1 MLIPNQKNGLLGKM
15 PLIYLGIPRCKLFL
29 SKYLVGLIQKNNYSD
44 DNLIGCLLEYDIDY
58 PGELYD
64 LHNDYSLAAEKI
76 EVTKEM
82 MSVNFKS

>member
-1 MLIPNQKNGLLGKM
+1 M
-15 PLIYLGIPRCKLFL
+15 
-29 SKYLVGLIQKNNYSD
+29 
-44 DNLIGCLLEYDIDY
+44 GCLLEYDIDY

-76 EVTKEM
+76 EVPKEM